1 MTLRQPEGVPFMVTV
16 WGKSGIQF
24 AGTTDIYS
32 ESDNLDGLLES
43 KLTKDVGP
51 PSTTNSSCFLSDQ
64 DILDRYSFAFN
75 TSNTQGGYPP
85 QCSTM
90 TISWPTSLEQNVT
103 GTIAKRDDEYDYEYD
118 YTLDPPLEQSIYPP
132 RDLSPEGMFKRQTN
146 DGDRDGDDT
155 STSTSSDR
163 GNTTNP
169 PTMFGLIPLGNSFSI
184 PITYPAN
191 SSFAD
196 SLPESS
202 ISSQPT
208 TFTSHGVTYLN
219 WTLPLAKGT
228 RFLLVAGIGSAEQW
242 ASGGSSRLM
251 TVGQGDESCLGTSEG
266 PSVTANP

>member
-1 MTLRQPEGVPFMVTV
+1 ML
-16 WGKSGIQF
+16 
-24 AGTTDIYS
+24 
-32 ESDNLDGLLES
+32 
-43 KLTKDVGP
+43 
-51 PSTTNSSCFLSDQ
+51 
-64 DILDRYSFAFN
+64 
-75 TSNTQGGYPP
+75 
-85 QCSTM
+85 
-90 TISWPTSLEQNVT
+90 ISWPTSLEQNVT
-103 GTIAKRDDEYDYEYD
+103 GTIAKRDQNEYQYD
-118 YTLDPPLEQSIYPP
+118 YTIDPPLEQSIYPP
-132 RDLSPEGMFKRQTN
+132 QNLLSERELFKRQSQSK
-146 DGDRDGDDT
+146 DSSDS

-208 TFTSHGVTYLN
+208 TFTEQGVTYLN
-219 WTLPLAKGT
+219 WTVPLAKGT

-251 TVGQGDESCLGTSEG
+251 TVGQGDDSCLGTSEG

>member
-1 MTLRQPEGVPFMVTV
+1 M
-16 WGKSGIQF
+16 I
-24 AGTTDIYS
+24 
-32 ESDNLDGLLES
+32 
-43 KLTKDVGP
+43 
-51 PSTTNSSCFLSDQ
+51 
-64 DILDRYSFAFN
+64 
-75 TSNTQGGYPP
+75 
-85 QCSTM
+85 
-90 TISWPTSLEQNVT
+90 ISWPTSLEQNVT
-103 GTIAKRDDEYDYEYD
+103 GTIAKRDSEYDYD
-118 YTLDPPLEQSIYPP
+118 YTIDPPFEQSIFPP
-132 RDLSPEGMFKRQTN
+132 NDLYEQSLFKRQSPS
-146 DGDRDGDDT
+146 DS

-208 TFTSHGVTYLN
+208 TFTEQGVTYLN

>member
-1 MTLRQPEGVPFMVTV
+1 M
-16 WGKSGIQF
+16 I
-24 AGTTDIYS
+24 
-32 ESDNLDGLLES
+32 
-43 KLTKDVGP
+43 
-51 PSTTNSSCFLSDQ
+51 
-64 DILDRYSFAFN
+64 
-75 TSNTQGGYPP
+75 
-85 QCSTM
+85 
-90 TISWPTSLEQNVT
+90 ISWPTSLEQNVT
-103 GTIAKRDDEYDYEYD
+103 GTIAKRETDDYNYDHDYGYDYD
-118 YTLDPPLEQSIYPP
+118 YTIDPPLEQSIFPP
-132 RDLSPEGMFKRQTN
+132 NDLYEQSLFKRQSPS
-146 DGDRDGDDT
+146 DS

-184 PITYPAN
+184 PITYAAN

-202 ISSQPT
+202 ISSEPT
-208 TFTSHGVTYLN
+208 TYTNQGVTYLN

-251 TVGQGDESCLGTSEG
+251 TVGQGDDSCLGTSEG

>member
-1 MTLRQPEGVPFMVTV
+1 
-16 WGKSGIQF
+16 
-24 AGTTDIYS
+24 
-32 ESDNLDGLLES
+32 
-43 KLTKDVGP
+43 
-51 PSTTNSSCFLSDQ
+51 
-64 DILDRYSFAFN
+64 
-75 TSNTQGGYPP
+75 
-85 QCSTM
+85 M

-103 GTIAKRDDEYDYEYD
+103 GTIAKRHGHDLGIEDGYGYGIPS
-118 YTLDPPLEQSIYPP
+118 LYPP
-132 RDLSPEGMFKRQTN
+132 QDLLLPERGLSLRKRQQS
-146 DGDRDGDDT
+146 DS
-155 STSTSSDR
+155 STSTSSDK
-163 GNTTNP
+163 GNTTIP

-184 PITYPAN
+184 PITYAAN

-208 TFTSHGVTYLN
+208 TFTSQGVTYLN

-266 PSVTANP
+266 PSVTADP

>member
-1 MTLRQPEGVPFMVTV
+1 M
-16 WGKSGIQF
+16 I
-24 AGTTDIYS
+24 
-32 ESDNLDGLLES
+32 
-43 KLTKDVGP
+43 
-51 PSTTNSSCFLSDQ
+51 
-64 DILDRYSFAFN
+64 
-75 TSNTQGGYPP
+75 
-85 QCSTM
+85 
-90 TISWPTSLEQNVT
+90 ISWPTSLEQNVT
-103 GTIAKRDDEYDYEYD
+103 GTIAKREEYTYEWDQGY
-118 YTLDPPLEQSIYPP
+118 LQHPPMEESLYPP
-132 RDLSPEGMFKRQTN
+132 QDLLPHGDLFKRQSS
-146 DGDRDGDDT
+146 DS

-202 ISSQPT
+202 ISSEPT
-208 TFTSHGVTYLN
+208 TYTNQGVTYLN

-251 TVGQGDESCLGTSEG
+251 TVGQGDDSCLGTSEG
-266 PSVTANP
+266 PSVTADP

>member
-1 MTLRQPEGVPFMVTV
+1 MDYG
-16 WGKSGIQF
+16 
-24 AGTTDIYS
+24 
-32 ESDNLDGLLES
+32 
-43 KLTKDVGP
+43 KLTTDVGP
-51 PSTTNSSCFLSDQ
+51 PSITNSSCFLSDQ

-75 TSNTQGGYPP
+75 TSNTQDGYPP

-103 GTIAKRDDEYDYEYD
+103 GTTAKRNFDYEYD
-118 YTLDPPLEQSIYPP
+118 YTIDPPLEQSIYPP
-132 RDLSPEGMFKRQTN
+132 RDLSGPELFKRQTTG
-146 DGDRDGDDT
+146 DGDRDADDT
-155 STSTSSDR
+155 SPSTSSDR

-251 TVGQGDESCLGTSEG
+251 TVGQGDDSCLGTSEG
-266 PSVTANP
+266 PSVTAIP

>member
-1 MTLRQPEGVPFMVTV
+1 
-16 WGKSGIQF
+16 
-24 AGTTDIYS
+24 
-32 ESDNLDGLLES
+32 
-43 KLTKDVGP
+43 
-51 PSTTNSSCFLSDQ
+51 
-64 DILDRYSFAFN
+64 
-75 TSNTQGGYPP
+75 
-85 QCSTM
+85 M

-103 GTIAKRDDEYDYEYD
+103 GTTAKRNLDFEYD

-132 RDLSPEGMFKRQTN
+132 RDLSAPGLFKRQTTG
-146 DGDRDGDDT
+146 DGDGDADDT
-155 STSTSSDR
+155 SPSTSSDR

-251 TVGQGDESCLGTSEG
+251 TVGQGDDSCLGTSEG

>member
-1 MTLRQPEGVPFMVTV
+1 M
-16 WGKSGIQF
+16 I
-24 AGTTDIYS
+24 
-32 ESDNLDGLLES
+32 
-43 KLTKDVGP
+43 
-51 PSTTNSSCFLSDQ
+51 
-64 DILDRYSFAFN
+64 
-75 TSNTQGGYPP
+75 
-85 QCSTM
+85 
-90 TISWPTSLEQNVT
+90 ISWPTSLEQNVT
-103 GTIAKRDDEYDYEYD
+103 GTIAKRELDDYKYDYN
-118 YTLDPPLEQSIYPP
+118 YTIDPPIEQSIYPP
-132 RDLSPEGMFKRQTN
+132 QDLLPDGGLGGLFKRQTQTN
-146 DGDRDGDDT
+146 DT
-155 STSTSSDR
+155 SPSTSSDR

-208 TFTSHGVTYLN
+208 TYTNQGVTYLN

-251 TVGQGDESCLGTSEG
+251 TVGQGDESCLGTGDG